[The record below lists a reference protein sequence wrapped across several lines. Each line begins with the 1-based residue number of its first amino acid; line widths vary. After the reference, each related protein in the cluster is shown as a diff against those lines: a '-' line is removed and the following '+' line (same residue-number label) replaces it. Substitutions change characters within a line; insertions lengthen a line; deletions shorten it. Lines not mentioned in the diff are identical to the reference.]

1 MSCASVID
9 GCLCLPCS
17 LNLSDVFRPLRSAAG
32 TGGAFGTGS
41 GPLNPRPSRCVS
53 EGRYCKNKRVV
64 CSVSSGAI
72 VCPSLVDA
80 DSQVRSP
87 LGSWEVSVS
96 FAIMFLWV
104 VSSWRAR
111 ASLSP
116 LFFPPFPLCPHG
128 GSPRRHR
135 GIKYQRSTP
144 LGPSLFLYT
153 RTPKTYHPTPEYVI
167 LV

>member
-1 MSCASVID
+1 MSCASVIEF
-9 GCLCLPCS
+9 CLCLACS
-17 LNLSDVFRPLRSAAG
+17 LINLSDVFRPLRSAAG

-53 EGRYCKNKRVV
+53 KGRCCKNKRVV

-80 DSQVRSP
+80 DTHVRSP
-87 LGSWEVSVS
+87 LGSWDVSVS

-111 ASLSP
+111 ASLSR
-116 LFFPPFPLCPHG
+116 LFFPPFPFAPTG
-128 GSPRRHR
+128 RSPRGHR
-135 GIKYQRSTP
+135 GIKYQP
-144 LGPSLFLYT
+144 VGPSLFLYT
-153 RTPKTYHPTPEYVI
+153 RTPKTNHPTPEYVF